1 MTNENSGRIDLA
13 SGLIAEASPFAA
25 ENYIVFAKTRQPQHT
40 SSTAQETTTTTRQHP
55 RFFLEDYSW
64 YRALEARID
73 HNLDR
78 WEANARKRSEQR
90 RATAKQSLQRLFD
103 SIQAPVSAAFGSVT
117 ARLGPVADR
126 LHSMIQSEF
135 GNRRLSLVASK
146 VEPSPVDDDLSQQ
159 EQQPHRI
166 EQTTSSKSVLQQKK
180 WNKEDPEDLI
190 VLTKTGETL
199 LLLEDVNPVDRLLA
213 LPVIEELSS
222 TGRSRSR
229 PPFHLKLARG
239 GLVITLCLITA
250 GAIAPAYRSLRFILE
265 YPRTAEVVMIALVG
279 SVAYNLWAWRTN
291 AKTRQRELIAE
302 AVRSRL
308 LAKDEA
314 AISYLMDGAVD
325 CLTHAV
331 MDDYVSRL
339 LDGDDDKNDRPSCN
353 PFVTEIGL
361 CMGLLKREYPDQDEE
376 PIGAKRRTSLK
387 MMDTSTVVAVEWEK
401 ARSELVH
408 KLASRM

>member
-1 MTNENSGRIDLA
+1 MTSFQLSHLTLSTRKKNLLDLCTILRRREVFALVLLVLFSPLAAGALGFQRTLLPPSYTMSRICRTKLNCLVGYRSLAHRKEIRTIYTPCEQRSSILYPSPTTTIRDPHRHQCQGPNHRKHSTSQSNVARYENSKALQRVRLKGELMPMLSLAIQSFLKTKHAETSWKDDDSQHCDFTTSVKILAEWNGYHPIHASHLVVTNENSGRIDLA

-40 SSTAQETTTTTRQHP
+40 SSPAQETTTTTRQHP

-135 GNRRLSLVASK
+135 GNLRLSLVASK

-166 EQTTSSKSVLQQKK
+166 EQTTSSKSVL
-180 WNKEDPEDLI
+180 P
-190 VLTKTGETL
+190 
-199 LLLEDVNPVDRLLA
+199 
-213 LPVIEELSS
+213 
-222 TGRSRSR
+222 GRSMFS
-229 PPFHLKLARG
+229 
-239 GLVITLCLITA
+239 
-250 GAIAPAYRSLRFILE
+250 
-265 YPRTAEVVMIALVG
+265 
-279 SVAYNLWAWRTN
+279 
-291 AKTRQRELIAE
+291 
-302 AVRSRL
+302 
-308 LAKDEA
+308 
-314 AISYLMDGAVD
+314 
-325 CLTHAV
+325 
-331 MDDYVSRL
+331 
-339 LDGDDDKNDRPSCN
+339 
-353 PFVTEIGL
+353 
-361 CMGLLKREYPDQDEE
+361 
-376 PIGAKRRTSLK
+376 
-387 MMDTSTVVAVEWEK
+387 
-401 ARSELVH
+401 
-408 KLASRM
+408 